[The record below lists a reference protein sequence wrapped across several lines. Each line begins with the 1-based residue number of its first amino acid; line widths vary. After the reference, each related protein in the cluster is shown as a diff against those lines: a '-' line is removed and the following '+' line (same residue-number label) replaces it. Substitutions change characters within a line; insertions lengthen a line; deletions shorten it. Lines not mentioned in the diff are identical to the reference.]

1 MTLLRKSTAM
11 VNQVTEVNVTVLWG
25 EHSAV
30 WLIGIWII
38 QGSLT
43 TPVLQKRTEGL
54 NCKGAL

>member
-1 MTLLRKSTAM
+1 MTLLRKNTAM
-11 VNQVTEVNVTVLWG
+11 VTQVTEVNVTVLWD

-43 TPVLQKRTEGL
+43 TPVLQKRTEG
-54 NCKGAL
+54 